1 MNTFFCKFIPH
12 ALAHP
17 DYCVFC
23 GAIKS
28 LEWERH
34 QSGNGRRINYVPSA
48 LKAHDWQSSINA
60 VYDAPEID
68 INPSAMLFYSGS
80 QIFCIP
86 QTRLQGI

>member
-1 MNTFFCKFIPH
+1 MLSLIPTT
-12 ALAHP
+12 
-17 DYCVFC
+17 
-23 GAIKS
+23 AILWCNK
-28 LEWERH
+28 EPGMRTAPVRQWKTY
-34 QSGNGRRINYVPSA
+34 NYVPSA

-68 INPSAMLFYSGS
+68 INTSAMLFYSGS